1 MNQKVDRSVGLTST
15 ASLAPGTGSDPA
27 AHWQA
32 SWAGRDPEET
42 SWYSEGP
49 IGLLGDVID
58 SIEPTES
65 VIDVGGGA
73 SLLVDQLLDRGFVD
87 VTVLDIAAAA
97 LDGAQRRLGP
107 RAATATWLHADIVDW
122 NPERSYGL
130 WHDRAVFHFLT
141 DAAHRRAYVQAA
153 TQAVRPGGA
162 LVISTFA
169 PDGPEQCSGLAV
181 RRWSADDL
189 VAQFVPAFQPTGSW
203 ESTHET
209 PWGTDQRFTTVVLHR
224 GLIQTASSVDH

>member
-1 MNQKVDRSVGLTST
+1 MNQKADRSVGPTH
-15 ASLAPGTGSDPA
+15 AVPRDPATGSDVA
-27 AHWQA
+27 DHWQA
-32 SWAGRDPEET
+32 SWDGRDPEET
-42 SWYSEGP
+42 SWYSERP

-73 SLLVDQLLDRGFVD
+73 SLLVDHLLDRGFVD

-97 LDGAQRRLGP
+97 LEGAQRRLGP
-107 RAATATWLHADIVDW
+107 RAAMVSWLHADIVDW
-122 NPERSYGL
+122 KPERTYGL

-141 DAAHRRAYVQAA
+141 DAAHRRAYTRASA
-153 TQAVRPGGA
+153 QAVRPGGT

-169 PDGPEQCSGLAV
+169 PDGPDRCSGLAV
-181 RRWSADDL
+181 RRWAADDL
-189 VAQFVPAFQPTGSW
+189 VAHFAPAFEPAGSW

-209 PWGTDQRFTTVVLHR
+209 PWGTEQRFITVVLR
-224 GLIQTASSVDH
+224 RSLIQTAF